1 MGTFKV
7 HNGHHGRMRAV
18 RTIGATEAKQKLG
31 MVLDAARQ
39 EPIAITKHGRP
50 VTVVVTIEDNQ
61 RLEQAVLDR
70 PLEALS
76 R

>member
-1 MGTFKV
+1 M
-7 HNGHHGRMRAV
+7 